1 VVEMKSLGAMI
12 SVLVMVL
19 LAFAMFPAISGQIS
33 DIETFSV
40 LVDSDSDFSE
50 GTLTNLT
57 TSGENLVLE
66 SSETDGTYVEK
77 YSRSDS
83 INLDNATVSVNLTN
97 STDSTV
103 ELKVETSSDRFKNV
117 KDSKIQELNDGS
129 NSIDISGLSG
139 EYVRVT
145 LTFSRTDT
153 GVTTPEVENYNLEG
167 VLTGSS
173 ITLLGVITILVVV
186 GVIVSMVKSYAF

>member
-1 VVEMKSLGAMI
+1 MKSLGAMI

>member
-1 VVEMKSLGAMI
+1 MKSLGAMI

-186 GVIVSMVKSYAF
+186 GVIVSMVRSYAF